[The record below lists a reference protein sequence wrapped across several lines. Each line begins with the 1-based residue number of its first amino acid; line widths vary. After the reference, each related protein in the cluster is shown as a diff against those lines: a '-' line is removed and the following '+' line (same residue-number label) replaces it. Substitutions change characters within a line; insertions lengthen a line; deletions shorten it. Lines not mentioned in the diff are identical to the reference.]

1 MNWLDI
7 VFGLVIL
14 LSVIG
19 GLRAGLA
26 REVIGLVALVLAVVC
41 GLWFYGSAGAL
52 VQPYLSSKQLANAL
66 GFFMIF
72 GGILLAGAL
81 VTWILEKLLKW
92 VHLSWLNRLLGGV
105 FGLARAAVISAVIVM
120 VLMAFTSKPPPR
132 SVVESRLAPY
142 VVDAAR
148 VMAAAA
154 PYELKEGFRQSYEK
168 VREAWAEMMKKGI
181 RGLGGQEL

>member
-7 VFGLVIL
+7 CLVIITL
-14 LSVIG
+14 ISVIG

-52 VQPYLSSKQLANAL
+52 VQPYVSSKHLANAL

-81 VTWILEKLLKW
+81 VTWILERLLKW
-92 VHLSWLNRLLGGV
+92 VHLGWLNRLLGGV
-105 FGLARAAVISAVIVM
+105 FGLARAIVVSAVIVM

-132 SVVESRLAPY
+132 SVVNSRLAPY
-142 VVDAAR
+142 VIDAAR

-168 VREAWAEMMKKGI
+168 VREAWAEMLKKGI